1 MQTNNL
7 IAQARQHIEKALI
20 EKAMADSAFRE
31 ELKANPHAALKAL
44 LGADPIPAMKI
55 TVVEETPGEAILV
68 LPRSIAQDELPD
80 ELLDL
85 ASGGAPEITWT
96 MIYGPNNF
104 YSSGNAC
111 PPRRT

>member
-1 MQTNNL
+1 MPTHDP

-31 ELKANPHAALKAL
+31 ELKANPHAAIKSL
-44 LGADPIPAMKI
+44 LGTDPIPGMKI

-80 ELLDL
+80 ELLDF
-85 ASGGAPEITWT
+85 ASGGTGFSNFIIW
-96 MIYGPNNF
+96 GPP
-104 YSSGNAC
+104 YPDGGSC
-111 PPRRT
+111 KKK